1 MTTSLPDHFQQR
13 LSGLDV
19 RQPEHVSQIVEA
31 LLRAACEAGA
41 SDVHLL
47 PDADSLRMSWR
58 LDGVLHPVAAFPN
71 EIKANVVARL
81 KVLADLLT
89 YRSDVPQEGR
99 IRQTAGGPADSNI
112 EMRVSTFP
120 TLFGEKA
127 VVRLFVGSGQ
137 FSRLNDLG
145 LPTDIATE
153 LPRLLAETSGLL
165 IVSGPAGSGKTTT
178 LYACLREIVGEV
190 SCQLSV
196 VSCQLPVDDDP
207 RSTIHDPRS
216 STVHRPLSNV
226 PRRSVVTLED
236 PVEAV
241 LPGAAQSQINAA
253 AGFDFATGLRSV
265 MRQDPEVIMV
275 GEVRDRLTAETVFQ
289 ASLTGHLVLTTFHTG
304 SAAETITRLFDIG
317 IEPFQIRSGLR
328 GVLCQRLVRRLCDC
342 SVATDNPAARLGLD
356 VTDVREPAGCANCR
370 GTGYR
375 GRLVIA
381 ELLRPDIENLG
392 RAIMSGSDTLE
403 IERLAI
409 ASGMVSFA
417 GRACDAVT
425 AGVTSPAEIRRT
437 FGFRG
442 V

>member
-1 MTTSLPDHFQQR
+1 MSTSLPDQFQQR

-19 RQPEHVSQIVEA
+19 RQPEQVSRIVEA
-31 LLRAACEAGA
+31 LLVAAREAGA

-71 EIKANVVARL
+71 EIKANVIARL

-99 IRQTAGGPADSNI
+99 IRQAAGGDPDSNI

-145 LPTDIATE
+145 LPTDIAVE

-178 LYACLREIVGEV
+178 LYACLREVVDGGRWTVDGE
-190 SCQLSV
+190 
-196 VSCQLPVDDDP
+196 
-207 RSTIHDPRS
+207 STP
-216 STVHRPLSNV
+216 STVHRPPSTAQ
-226 PRRSVVTLED
+226 RRSVVTLED

-241 LPGAAQSQINAA
+241 LPGAAQSQINVA

-342 SVATDNPAARLGLD
+342 SVATDDPAARLGLD
-356 VTDVREPAGCANCR
+356 VTHVREAAGCANCR
-370 GTGYR
+370 GTGYC
-375 GRLVIA
+375 GRLVLA
-381 ELLRPDIENLG
+381 ELLRPDVENLG
-392 RAIMSGSDTLE
+392 RAIMSGSETSE

-409 ASGMVSFA
+409 VSGMVSFSRRA
-417 GRACDAVT
+417 GDAVT

>member
-1 MTTSLPDHFQQR
+1 MSTSLPDQFQQR

-19 RQPEHVSQIVEA
+19 RLPEHVSRIVEA
-31 LLRAACEAGA
+31 LLSAAREAGA

-58 LDGVLHPVAAFPN
+58 LDGVLHSVASFPN

-99 IRQTAGGPADSNI
+99 IRQSAGGDADSNI

-127 VVRLFVGSGQ
+127 VVRLFVASGQ

-145 LPTDIATE
+145 LPTDIAVA
-153 LPRLLAETSGLL
+153 LPRLLSETSGLL

-178 LYACLREIVGEV
+178 LYACLRELVDGE
-190 SCQLSV
+190 
-196 VSCQLPVDDDP
+196 
-207 RSTIHDPRS
+207 STV
-216 STVHRPLSNV
+216 STVHRPPSSAQ
-226 PRRSVVTLED
+226 RRSVVTLED

-241 LPGAAQSQINAA
+241 LPGAAQSQINVA

-342 SVATDNPAARLGLD
+342 SVATDDPAARLGLD
-356 VTDVREPAGCANCR
+356 VTHVREPAGCANCR

-375 GRLVIA
+375 GRLVLA
-381 ELLRPDIENLG
+381 ELLRPDVENLG
-392 RAIMSGSDTLE
+392 LAIISGSDTSE

-409 ASGMVSFA
+409 VSGMVSFSR
-417 GRACDAVT
+417 RACDAVT